1 MNSPQ
6 SIFIEAAALV
16 TGATVAVGKQ
26 IVAAIDQGTMD
37 QLRGSDGALIGAVII
52 VGALWTMK
60 IYDGR
65 RLDKRHDEAIKIQK
79 DNAKQLLALTAES
92 IKAHGLSVGAIKSM
106 DRTIQHLSNE
116 MSEWVGPMTKR

>member
-6 SIFIEAAALV
+6 SIIIEAAALI
-16 TGATVAVGKQ
+16 TGATVAVGNK
-26 IVAAIDQGTMD
+26 VLAMLDQKTMD
-37 QLRGSDGALIGAVII
+37 QLRGADGALIGAVII

-60 IYDGR
+60 LFDAR

-79 DNAKQLLALTAES
+79 DNAKQLLSLTAES

-116 MSEWVGPMTKR
+116 MSEWVGPMTKK